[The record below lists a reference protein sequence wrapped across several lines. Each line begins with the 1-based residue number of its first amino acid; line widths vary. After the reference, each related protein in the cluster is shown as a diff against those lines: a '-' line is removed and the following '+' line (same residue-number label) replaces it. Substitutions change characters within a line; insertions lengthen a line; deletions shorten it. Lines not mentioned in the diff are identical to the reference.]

1 MALVRCPKHKIPYND
16 ANPRGCPACAQEK
29 EGDRTT
35 SQFGAMQELA
45 RASQMVR
52 RPSTTGSAVAVP
64 ETPVTTQPRLP
75 TPVESRIAQVLAL
88 VRGRSFLT
96 AGSGLILL
104 LILVLV
110 LSTRARFSPADSPA
124 RYSSVIRP
132 FPVSPNDPIA
142 MVFSAVGPQV
152 SQPNPTARTLE
163 RYSYGTDLYIDAL
176 NGVVYSITL
185 AVPNRSWRGLR
196 VGLNQT
202 NIEGVL
208 ALLGTPFVADSAM
221 DSRADTIS
229 GYVAYRNL
237 DTRPRRTLVAS
248 VRPPNGCYD
257 AFVDLQ
263 PRAIGVLTKGRDR
276 WVVITRVG
284 GVQEW
289 VVTRVRVVSR
299 SMAGPYTGEPAC

>member
-29 EGDRTT
+29 EGGRA
-35 SQFGAMQELA
+35 SRQLGAMQELA
-45 RASQMVR
+45 RASQVVR
-52 RPSTTGSAVAVP
+52 RPSTTGSALAVP
-64 ETPVTTQPRLP
+64 EAPVTTQPRLP
-75 TPVESRIAQVLAL
+75 TPVETRIAQVLAL
-88 VRGRSFLT
+88 VRSRSFLT
-96 AGSGLILL
+96 AGCGLILL

-110 LSTRARFSPADSPA
+110 LSTQARFSSADSPA
-124 RYSSVIRP
+124 RYSGVVRP
-132 FPVSPNDPIA
+132 FPVNPNDPIA

-163 RYSYGTDLYIDAL
+163 RYSYGTDLYVDAL
-176 NGVVYSITL
+176 NGAVYAITL

-202 NIEGVL
+202 NIEGTL

-229 GYVAYRNL
+229 GFVVYRNL
-237 DTRPRRTLVAS
+237 DLRPRRTLMAN

-257 AFVDLQ
+257 AFVDIQ
-263 PRAIGVLTKGRDR
+263 PRAIGVLTKGQDR
-276 WVVITRVG
+276 WAVITRVG
-284 GVQEW
+284 GVQDW

-299 SMAGPYTGEPAC
+299 AVAGPYSGEPAC